1 MTGAKE
7 TCRPEMAA
15 KTGIVRED
23 LMHKEQD
30 KKQEVKEEPSK
41 AEEAKQELSDEDLDD
56 LSGGIEMPYL
66 V

>member
-1 MTGAKE
+1 
-7 TCRPEMAA
+7 MAA
-15 KTGIVRED
+15 KTGIVLEA

-30 KKQEVKEEPSK
+30 KKQEVKEEPTK

-56 LSGGIEMPYL
+56 LSGGIEIPYM

>member
-1 MTGAKE
+1 MTEAKE

-15 KTGIVRED
+15 KTGIVLEA

-30 KKQEVKEEPSK
+30 KKPEVKEEPTK
-41 AEEAKQELSDEDLDD
+41 EEEAKQELSDEDLDD

-66 V
+66 I